1 MRAEYYLLLIQMVVK
16 MKTVRQIPKKQ
27 SGLLLIEVL
36 VSLLIFS
43 FAVLGLIGLQATATK
58 SSFYS
63 EDRMRASVMAN
74 ELVATMWNQ
83 QTLTLPVATIAAW
96 KARLTNTAVSGLPA
110 ATAVIS
116 VPDANGVVTITI
128 TWQEPS
134 LPTTSQYI
142 TQVAMP

>member
-58 SSFYS
+58 SSF
-63 EDRMRASVMAN
+63 MAN